1 MWLPDL
7 SAATGPTY
15 RALVDALASAIYT
28 GELRPG
34 TRLPTHRLLADL
46 LGVNV
51 STVTRAYR
59 EAARRHLV
67 GGETG
72 RGTYVLGHADSV
84 NLFALPDRGNRQLID
99 LSVNTPAYPH
109 HHHHSH
115 PDRDLERTLA
125 ALQAREGMAHLLQYQ
140 SAESWRTHRAAAAHW
155 LAQRG
160 LTPDPAHIVLCCGAQ
175 HAVASAL
182 AGVCARG
189 DTVLVESYT
198 YPGVH
203 ALARQ
208 LGLHLHALPMDD
220 AGVRPEALDTALRNG
235 VARVAIF
242 MPTLHNPTTVTMP
255 LARREAIARVVRKH
269 DALIIEEDVYGPL
282 PGRYLPPLA
291 ALAPQHVRYVGSLS
305 KCVAPG
311 LRAGFL
317 YDASAREQDLVDQ
330 LHTTSWL
337 LNPLMARIATEW
349 IHDGTAER
357 RLAWQR
363 KELRLRHRVMQQAM
377 PAGIAWAQPEESPH
391 AWIALPPGQT
401 ASVFCERARKEGLA
415 ITPAAIFAANRSLP
429 DRHVRLCVG
438 AASGVGEL
446 KTALRTLAALL
457 DR

>member
-7 SAATGPTY
+7 SATTGPTY

-28 GELRPG
+28 GKLRPG
-34 TRLPTHRLLADL
+34 DRLPTHRLLADL

-99 LSVNTPAYPH
+99 LSVNTPAYPAQ
-109 HHHHSH
+109 
-115 PDRDLERTLA
+115 DGDLERTLA
-125 ALQAREGMAHLLQYQ
+125 ALHSREETAHLLQYQ
-140 SAESWRTHRAAAAHW
+140 AESHWQMHRAAAARW

-160 LTPDPAHIVLCCGAQ
+160 LQPDPARIVLCCGAQ
-175 HAVASAL
+175 HAVSSAL
-182 AGVCARG
+182 AGICSRG

-198 YPGVH
+198 YPGMH

-208 LGLHLHALPMDD
+208 LGLHLHALPMDA
-220 AGVRPEALDTALRNG
+220 AGVRPDALDAALKSG
-235 VARVAIF
+235 VARVAVL
-242 MPTLHNPTTVTMP
+242 MPTLHNPTTITMP
-255 LARREAIARVVRKH
+255 VARRQAIADVLHRRGGLVV
-269 DALIIEEDVYGPL
+269 EEDVYGHL
-282 PGRYLPPLA
+282 PRTFLPPLA
-291 ALAPQHVRYVGSLS
+291 ALAPEHVRYVNSLS

-311 LRAGFL
+311 LRIGFL
-317 YDASAREQDLVDQ
+317 YDATARQQDLVDQ
-330 LHTTSWL
+330 MHTTSWFV
-337 LNPLMARIATEW
+337 NPLMARIATEW

-363 KELRLRHRVMQQAM
+363 RELQRRHRVMRQFM
-377 PAGIAWAQPEESPH
+377 PALTWAQPEDSPH
-391 AWIALPPGQT
+391 AWIAVPPGQT
-401 ASVFCERARKEGLA
+401 ASAFCERARKEGLA

-438 AASGVGEL
+438 AAGSAGEL
-446 KTALRTLAALL
+446 KTALRTLGAVLGK
-457 DR
+457 